1 LLSLAVVVLGV
12 LLLAYSLRA
21 MRASELARAQ
31 SEQRFSP
38 PFRCSQNESGPVH
51 LDRLW
56 ATFILNSGR
65 RKER

>member
-1 LLSLAVVVLGV
+1 MAIKIASHNVVPNKDE
-12 LLLAYSLRA
+12 ARS
-21 MRASELARAQ
+21 ARA
-31 SEQRFSP
+31 RLPIAYILVALP